1 MSVLQPASVRWSMRR
16 LREMGRTADQ
26 VEAAMLTLDVRP
38 VLTAHPTES
47 TRSTL
52 LGLQARVA
60 DKLLARERAP
70 ADEARL
76 IEQELEGEVELL
88 WLTSEVRQDRPTVL
102 DEVSSALW
110 YLETRLLDAGAHV
123 HSALAIAFEEEF
135 SRSAVTLAGEQN
147 MHPIAGFDLGNSPQE
162 FTNSAVE
169 GKTIL
174 ITTTNG
180 TRALLGVQGARDI
193 VIASYVNFTAVLA
206 LMKVAASSNT
216 DIAIICAGEEGSFT
230 LEDAA
235 CAGRYVRAIPKRAG
249 SVVLNDA
256 ASASVLIEKKYG
268 DNIAK
273 VFKESFHGQA
283 LESAG
288 FGDDLA
294 AAAEVDAYSVV
305 PIYQDRQ
312 ITKLGPERAR

>member
-1 MSVLQPASVRWSMRR
+1 MR
-16 LREMGRTADQ
+16 
-26 VEAAMLTLDVRP
+26 LDVFFTP
-38 VLTAHPTES
+38 SQV
-47 TRSTL
+47 
-52 LGLQARVA
+52 
-60 DKLLARERAP
+60 KP
-70 ADEARL
+70 ADTAGRL
-76 IEQELEGEVELL
+76 VAIVDVLRASTTVATALGNGAKTVIPLEGA
-88 WLTSEVRQDRPTVL
+88 
-102 DEVSSALW
+102 DEVISRSK
-110 YLETRLLDAGAHV
+110 
-123 HSALAIAFEEEF
+123 EF
-135 SRSAVTLAGEQN
+135 SRSGVKLAGEQK
-147 MHPIAGFDLGNSPQE
+147 MFPIAGFDLGNSPQD
-162 FTNSAVE
+162 FTAEAVE

-206 LMKVAASSNT
+206 MMKVAASSNT

-235 CAGRYVRAIPKRAG
+235 CAGRYVRAIPKRA
-249 SVVLNDA
+249 SVAANDA

-273 VFKESFHGQA
+273 VFKESTHGQA

-288 FGDDLA
+288 FGDDLD
-294 AAAEVDAYSVV
+294 AAAEVDAYPVV

>member
-1 MSVLQPASVRWSMRR
+1 MR
-16 LREMGRTADQ
+16 
-26 VEAAMLTLDVRP
+26 LDVYF
-38 VLTAHPTES
+38 TPTERKPTDTVGRLVLIVDVLRAS
-47 TRSTL
+47 TTVAAALGNGAKTVIPLIGADEVITRS
-52 LGLQARVA
+52 
-60 DKLLARERAP
+60 K
-70 ADEARL
+70 
-76 IEQELEGEVELL
+76 
-88 WLTSEVRQDRPTVL
+88 
-102 DEVSSALW
+102 
-110 YLETRLLDAGAHV
+110 
-123 HSALAIAFEEEF
+123 EF

-147 MHPIAGFDLGNSPQE
+147 MLPIAGFDLGNSPQD
-162 FTNSAVE
+162 FTKKAVE

-206 LMKVAASSNT
+206 MMKVAASSNT

-235 CAGRYVRAIPKRAG
+235 CAGRYVRAIPKRG
-249 SVVLNDA
+249 EIVLNDA

-273 VFKESFHGQA
+273 VFKESSHGQA

-288 FGDDLA
+288 FGDDLT

>member
-1 MSVLQPASVRWSMRR
+1 MR
-16 LREMGRTADQ
+16 
-26 VEAAMLTLDVRP
+26 LDVFFTPTQVKPSDTTGRLVAIVDVLRAATTVATALGNGAKTVIP
-38 VLTAHPTES
+38 VE
-47 TRSTL
+47 
-52 LGLQARVA
+52 G
-60 DKLLARERAP
+60 
-70 ADEARL
+70 ADEVIVRSREFARSQIL
-76 IEQELEGEVELL
+76 
-88 WLTSEVRQDRPTVL
+88 
-102 DEVSSALW
+102 
-110 YLETRLLDAGAHV
+110 
-123 HSALAIAFEEEF
+123 
-135 SRSAVTLAGEQN
+135 LAGEQK
-147 MHPIAGFDLGNSPQE
+147 MHPIPRFDLGNSPQA
-162 FTNSAVE
+162 FTPEMVE

-206 LMKVAASSNT
+206 MMKVAASSNT
-216 DIAIICAGEEGSFT
+216 DIAIICAGDEGSFT

-235 CAGRYVRAIPKRAG
+235 CAGRYVRAIPKRA
-249 SVVLNDA
+249 SVVANDA
-256 ASASVLIEKKYG
+256 AAASVLIEKKYG

-273 VFKESFHGQA
+273 VFKESTHGQA

-294 AAAEVDAYSVV
+294 AAAEVDSYAVV

>member
-1 MSVLQPASVRWSMRR
+1 MR
-16 LREMGRTADQ
+16 
-26 VEAAMLTLDVRP
+26 LDVFFTHNEVKQGDTQGRLVAIVDVLRASTTVATALGNGAKTVSP
-38 VLTAHPTES
+38 VEGAD
-47 TRSTL
+47 
-52 LGLQARVA
+52 GVIAR
-60 DKLLARERAP
+60 AREFERS
-70 ADEARL
+70 
-76 IEQELEGEVELL
+76 GVLL
-88 WLTSEVRQDRPTVL
+88 T
-102 DEVSSALW
+102 
-110 YLETRLLDAGAHV
+110 
-123 HSALAIAFEEEF
+123 
-135 SRSAVTLAGEQN
+135 GEQK
-147 MHPIAGFDLGNSPQE
+147 MLPIPGFDLGNSPQS
-162 FTNSAVE
+162 FTPETVE

-193 VIASYVNFTAVLA
+193 VIASYVNFTAVLTM
-206 LMKVAASSNT
+206 MKVAASSNT

-235 CAGRYVRAIPKRAG
+235 CAGRYVRAIPKRAE
-249 SVVLNDA
+249 SVVANDA
-256 ASASVLIEKKYG
+256 ALASVLIEKRYG

-273 VFKESFHGQA
+273 VFKESTHGKA

-294 AAAEVDAYSVV
+294 AAAQVDSYPVV

>member
-1 MSVLQPASVRWSMRR
+1 VR
-16 LREMGRTADQ
+16 
-26 VEAAMLTLDVRP
+26 LDVFFTPNQVKPSDTAGRLVAIVD
-38 VLTAHPTES
+38 VLRASTTVATALGNGAKTVIPLEGADDVI
-47 TRSTL
+47 TRS
-52 LGLQARVA
+52 
-60 DKLLARERAP
+60 K
-70 ADEARL
+70 
-76 IEQELEGEVELL
+76 
-88 WLTSEVRQDRPTVL
+88 
-102 DEVSSALW
+102 
-110 YLETRLLDAGAHV
+110 
-123 HSALAIAFEEEF
+123 EF
-135 SRSAVTLAGEQN
+135 SRSGVKLAGEQK
-147 MHPIAGFDLGNSPQE
+147 MFPIAGFDLGNSPQD
-162 FTNSAVE
+162 FTAEAVE

-235 CAGRYVRAIPKRAG
+235 CAGRYVRAIPKRA
-249 SVVLNDA
+249 SVAANDA

-273 VFKESFHGQA
+273 VFKESTHGQA
-283 LESAG
+283 LQSAG

-294 AAAEVDAYSVV
+294 AAAEVDAYPVV
-305 PIYQDRQ
+305 PIWQDRQ
-312 ITKLGPERAR
+312 ITKLGPERER

>member
-1 MSVLQPASVRWSMRR
+1 VR
-16 LREMGRTADQ
+16 
-26 VEAAMLTLDVRP
+26 LDVFFTPTQVKPSDTNGRL
-38 VLTAHPTES
+38 VLIVDVLRASTTVATA
-47 TRSTL
+47 
-52 LGLQARVA
+52 LGNGAKTVIPL
-60 DKLLARERAP
+60 EG
-70 ADEARL
+70 ADEVIFR
-76 IEQELEGEVELL
+76 
-88 WLTSEVRQDRPTVL
+88 SK
-102 DEVSSALW
+102 
-110 YLETRLLDAGAHV
+110 
-123 HSALAIAFEEEF
+123 EF
-135 SRSAVTLAGEQN
+135 HRSQIILAGEQK
-147 MHPIAGFDLGNSPQE
+147 MFPITGFDLGNSPQA
-162 FTNSAVE
+162 FTAEAVG

-206 LMKVAASSNT
+206 MMKVAASSNT

-235 CAGRYVRAIPKRAG
+235 CAGRYVRAIPKR
-249 SVVLNDA
+249 SDSIQVNDA
-256 ASASVLIEKKYG
+256 ASASVMIEKKYG

-273 VFKESFHGQA
+273 VFKESTHGQDLQA
-283 LESAG
+283 AG

-294 AAAEVDAYSVV
+294 AAAEVDSYPVV